1 MLLSKRLMAPELAS
15 GPFDPEA
22 NLTLTDSFA
31 TDRLDITTSE
41 VNVNANNVVFAC
53 DLTGLSTSL
62 SDGLIYEQGAVQVGA
77 YIGFDSSSGDSTGD
91 FIARCGAGG
100 GRWPTDTGYLRVDE
114 NASIYPSGDG
124 TLVVEFS
131 SSGSSDWSVRAW
143 WNGEEMTGTTQT
155 ASGTRAWAGND
166 NGSYLAVGA
175 KAITNPENGTPVT
188 YSTASNLRYYENQV
202 VT

>member
-1 MLLSKRLMAPELAS
+1 MLSKRLLAPTADA
-15 GPFDPEA
+15 GFDPEA

-31 TDRLDITTSE
+31 AGRSNISSSE
-41 VNVNANNVVFAC
+41 VNLNANNVVFAC

-62 SDGLIYEQGAVQVGA
+62 SDGLIYEQGASAVGA

-91 FIARCGAGG
+91 FIARCADGG
-100 GRWPTDTGYLRVDE
+100 TRWPSNTGYLRVDE
-114 NASIYPSGDG
+114 NATVFPEGDG

-131 SSGSSDWSVRAW
+131 SSGSGDWSVRAW

-155 ASGTRAWAGND
+155 GAVSSDNWAGSNE
-166 NGSYLAVGA
+166 GAYLAVA
-175 KAITNPENGTPVT
+175 SAVCSSENPNPVT
-188 YSTASNLRYYENQV
+188 YATASALRYYEDQV